1 MKALKHLLKTTKL
14 VTGEIESK
22 YFTLKYSQIFKQKPL
37 FFLTK
42 DCVNQRKSLFYLK
55 VLLGKNFHHLD
66 ESTGNY
72 YGKTCQVET
81 KPVNK

>member
-55 VLLGKNFHHLD
+55 VLLGKNFHHLY
-66 ESTGNY
+66 ESAGNY
-72 YGKTCQVET
+72 YCKTCQVET